1 MRKQI
6 LFIVAASLGGA
17 ITLGAYKML
26 DMDTKN
32 VVFYNQGTQ
41 ERKFALVAEN
51 PTSEFSLDFSA
62 TAEMVTPAV
71 VHIKSKV
78 LTRTTG
84 MQRQQVPDAFRDFF
98 GDQFNDMQPQ
108 EREQASS
115 GSGVI
120 LSKDGYIVTNNHV
133 IDNATEVEVTL
144 HDKRSF
150 KAKVIG
156 TDPSTDLAVIQI
168 RENDLPTLA
177 FANSDQVKVGNW
189 VLAVGNPFNLTST
202 VTAGVVSAKGR
213 NLRIV
218 QDKAPI
224 ESFIQ
229 TDAAVNPGNSGG
241 ALVNATGGLI
251 GINTA
256 IASNTGSYAGYSFAV
271 PSNIVSKVVEDLIKY
286 GEVQRAFL
294 GILIRDMD
302 GNLAK
307 EKDVDFLAG
316 VYVDSLMKE
325 SSAKDAGLKKGD
337 IIVKVDSKPVKT
349 VAELQEN
356 IGRQRPGDKVVLTVS
371 RNNKE
376 VLIPVTLKNKEGKI
390 EIANRDSKD
399 PFDAL
404 GADFEELTDKDKKQA
419 KIENGVKVAKL
430 YKGKLTRKTGMRPGF
445 IITKVDKKPIKTI
458 KELKEALRKTD
469 GSVMIEGVYPDFPD
483 PEYYALGLD

>member
-1 MRKQI
+1 MQK
-6 LFIVAASLGGA
+6 LVSMVVAASLGGA
-17 ITLGAYKML
+17 ITLATYKVL
-26 DMDTKN
+26 DMDTRN
-32 VVFYNQGTQ
+32 VVFYKQG
-41 ERKFALVAEN
+41 ENEKSYNLVAESS
-51 PTSEFSLDFSA
+51 TSDSPYDFSV
-62 TAEMVTPAV
+62 TAEKVTPAV
-71 VHIKSKV
+71 VHIKSKMSAQ
-78 LTRTTG
+78 G
-84 MQRQQVPDAFRDFF
+84 GIGGRQQVPDMFREFF
-98 GDQFNDMQPQ
+98 GDQFGEMQP
-108 EREQASS
+108 RESAST

-120 LSKDGYIVTNNHV
+120 LSNDGYIVTNNHV

-144 HDKRSF
+144 HDKRTY

-168 RENDLPTLA
+168 KESNLPTLA
-177 FANSDQVKVGNW
+177 FASSDNVKVGNW

-218 QDKAPI
+218 RDKAPI

-241 ALVNATGGLI
+241 ALVNASGGLI

-256 IASNTGSYAGYSFAV
+256 IASNTGSYSGYSFAV
-271 PSNIVSKVVEDLIKY
+271 PSNIVSKVVEDLIKF

-302 GNLAK
+302 SNLAK
-307 EKDVDFLAG
+307 EKDLDFLEG

-337 IIVKVDSKPVKT
+337 VIVKVDSKPVKT

-371 RNNKE
+371 RNGKE
-376 VLIPVTLKNKEGKI
+376 VLLPVTLKNKEGKT
-390 EIANRDSKD
+390 EVVSRDSKD
-399 PFDAL
+399 PLDVL
-404 GADFEELTDKDKKQA
+404 GADFEELTAKDKKAA
-419 KIENGVKVAKL
+419 KVDNGVKVAKI
-430 YKGKLTRKTGMRPGF
+430 YSGKLKIQTDMRPGF
-445 IITKVDKKPIKTI
+445 IITKVDKKPVNSI
-458 KELKEALRKTD
+458 KELTEALKKSD
-469 GSVMIEGVYPDFPD
+469 GGVMIEGVYPEYPGTV
-483 PEYYALGLD
+483 YYAFGM